1 MKKPMTTTRPYLISN
16 LALLLILLLLCLGL
30 THQLPSLILLSLSYA
45 VLSFFFSTTAR
56 GGGGGGGGLAWRKH
70 PTNLP
75 GPIGWPLIGS
85 IPTMGTLAHRK
96 LASLSTSLGATR
108 LMAFSLGAKRVI
120 ISSHPETAKEILA
133 ASSFSDR
140 PMKESAR
147 LLMFER
153 AMGFAPSGEYWR
165 QLRRIAAS
173 HMFSPRRIQ
182 RLEGVRQRIGDEME
196 VGLWGEMVGRGV
208 VELKGVLQRGALRNV
223 VESVFGMVMGIGGE
237 QDGDDE
243 VELGLMIN
251 EGYDLIGS
259 FNWEDYFPL
268 KLLDFYGVKR
278 RCHRLALKVR
288 GLVGRVIRE
297 RREGG
302 CDGLDDFLSVLLRL
316 PKEEQLSDDDMVAVL
331 WVTALTVVPAF
342 EDQIRNACR
351 TGNEFKGKSEM
362 VFRGTDT
369 VAILLEWAMAR
380 MVLHPEIQAK
390 AQEEL
395 DRCVGPDGPVHDS
408 HLPNLPYIQAI
419 VKETLRM
426 HPPGPLLSWARLAI
440 HDVHVD
446 KVLIPAGTTA
456 MVNMWAIAHDPSI
469 WAEPWAFR
477 PERFVEEEVSVM
489 GSDLR
494 LAPFGS
500 GRRVCPGKAL
510 GLATVHLWLARLLH
524 RFEWR
529 GAGAVDLSECL
540 RLSMEMKK
548 PLKCRIS
555 RRNSFSSGGVV

>member
-1 MKKPMTTTRPYLISN
+1 MTTTRPYLISN
-16 LALLLILLLLCLGL
+16 LALLLLLLLLCLGL

-45 VLSFFFSTTAR
+45 LLSFFSTTAR
-56 GGGGGGGGLAWRKH
+56 GGGLAWRKH

-85 IPTMGTLAHRK
+85 IPTMGSLAHRK

-120 ISSHPETAKEILA
+120 ISSHPDTAKEILA

-182 RLEGVRQRIGDEME
+182 SLEGVRQRIGDEME
-196 VGLWGEMVGRGV
+196 AGLWGEMVGRGV

-223 VESVFGMVMGIGGE
+223 VESVFGMVMGIG
-237 QDGDDE
+237 DDE

-251 EGYDLIGS
+251 EGYDLIGR

-302 CDGLDDFLSVLLRL
+302 CEGLDDFLSVLLRL

-331 WVTALTVVPAF
+331 W
-342 EDQIRNACR
+342 
-351 TGNEFKGKSEM
+351 EM

-469 WAEPWAFR
+469 WADPWAFR

-529 GAGAVDLSECL
+529 GATGAVDLSECL

-548 PLKCRIS
+548 PLKCRIR
-555 RRNSFSSGGVV
+555 RRNSFSIGGVV